1 MTRGVPRQTSTPRA
15 PTPTGAARPA
25 SPASATPSRRP
36 RPGRSPGPRPG
47 WLPQAGRC
55 RHCCEPRRPPCG
67 SPKPRRSTD
76 RVPPVKDSPM
86 ATTLPPAPR
95 RSLPPQPAAD
105 GPIVRPRAAPTRRQ
119 RKPAWIAL
127 ALFLILACGG
137 IGLALNLQAGER
149 VAVLAVA
156 RPVAVGHQIT
166 DQDLGEARISL
177 DPRLATL
184 PASERSRIVGQVA
197 TGNLQPGTLLTRGQF
212 SARSVPASGQAVVGV
227 ALKPGQM
234 PAEPLR
240 AGDRVMFVRTPSAT
254 GTPNPAPAG
263 PAEDAASSVLVPQA

>member
-1 MTRGVPRQTSTPRA
+1 
-15 PTPTGAARPA
+15 
-25 SPASATPSRRP
+25 
-36 RPGRSPGPRPG
+36 
-47 WLPQAGRC
+47 
-55 RHCCEPRRPPCG
+55 
-67 SPKPRRSTD
+67 
-76 RVPPVKDSPM
+76 M

-184 PASERSRIVGQVA
+184 PASERSRVVGQVA
-197 TGNLQPGTLLTRGQF
+197 TENLRPGTLLTRDQF
-212 SARSVPASGQAVVGV
+212 SARSVPASGQAVVGA

-240 AGDRVMFVRTPSAT
+240 AGDRVMVVRTPSAT
-254 GTPNPAPAG
+254 GTPSPAAGPTEDAISGVLVGRAEVLDLRQLDSGDTAVSLVVRQGDAARVSRAQALGQVSLVLLPAG
-263 PAEDAASSVLVPQA
+263 P